1 MYEVSNVD
9 YHRCNSCALPPLL
22 FIGKQILERHYGEL
36 KEAIASGMVDDS
48 KAVGLLD
55 QWIIEGKYSEE
66 EALVLSCDM
75 LAAGMDTVRERIHVE
90 ERGCTYLAYVGV

>member
-1 MYEVSNVD
+1 M
-9 YHRCNSCALPPLL
+9 
-22 FIGKQILERHYGEL
+22 
-36 KEAIASGMVDDS
+36 DDT

-75 LAAGMDTVRERIHVE
+75 LAAGMDTVSQVPTKSTLHLYDLFIVE
-90 ERGCTYLAYVGV
+90 LAKLN